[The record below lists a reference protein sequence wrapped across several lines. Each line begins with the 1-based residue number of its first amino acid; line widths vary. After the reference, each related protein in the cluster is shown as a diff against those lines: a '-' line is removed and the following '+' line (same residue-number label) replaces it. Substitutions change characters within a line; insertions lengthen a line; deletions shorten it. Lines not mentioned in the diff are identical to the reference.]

1 MLTTTVQEFNVQL
14 RVPDLWQQEAIR
26 ALQDGSDVVVDAPT
40 GSGKTYIFELLV
52 EAGLH
57 GQAVYTVPTRALAND
72 KLLEWRRRGWNVG
85 ISTGDIA
92 ENLDAPVLVATLEAQ
107 KHRLISGKGPTLLVI
122 DEYQMIADAARGV
135 NYELVIAMLPL
146 DTKLLLMSGSVGNA
160 GDVVGWLKRLGRK
173 ATLVSHR
180 ERPVPLEEIHVEG
193 LPNNIPTSIHGYWPR
208 LVAKALK
215 AGVAPLLIFAPMR
228 KTAETIAR
236 QLAAALPEEDPIV
249 LTPEQKALA
258 GETLTRLL
266 KARIAYHHSGLDY
279 KQRAGLI
286 EPLAKAGQ
294 LRVVVATM
302 GLSSGIN
309 FSLRSVLVSDREY
322 RGGERYHHVRPD
334 ELLQM
339 FGRAGRRGLDKKGY
353 ILVIPDKPRFAEAR
367 PLQLKRASQVD
378 WPALIGLMHKAISE
392 GGDPVDAARTITGR
406 LYSQERVTIGLAEF
420 LSRKREPLPVAP
432 SELSASA
439 PARQTYVEILNS
451 EGKWERKRAPVR
463 VPLGDALVFD
473 GGEYK
478 PALASA
484 RVLES
489 VAAGLGNVCKL
500 SDGPQPRYGRELP
513 IARLDL
519 SEEGSAF
526 ILTKWVTKQLGNFPN
541 FARRLKQSHWTIERL
556 QNEILPLLPTLTG
569 GATPVALR
577 DRPDGVVVSRLDYS
591 SAPIFALVDTIGKAL
606 IDPPSRE
613 LAAEMPMS
621 FRELMGAPIARKPV
635 PVSRPQNRQAPQ
647 KNASNTAVE
656 AWYQLGLI
664 DESLRPTRRGVI
676 FSFFNHG
683 EGLAVAAALEDQDYP
698 LEELVFDLA
707 NLRAG
712 HRFSEHEEYSGRLGN
727 TCRMTYRGA
736 NFPGY
741 LIKGLPTDYGD
752 GAAEIL
758 QGVAANPNNRH
769 QFVGD
774 HLSTGDIERAQ
785 LEWRSLLNHIA
796 HAPDY
801 DWDRWTDFRRTVR
814 HLLDGLPQRPFSLTD
829 FPALTAQQMQ
839 RHKSFLKFD

>member
-1 MLTTTVQEFNVQL
+1 MQEFNVQL
-14 RVPDLWQQEAIR
+14 RVPDLWQQQAIR
-26 ALQDGSDVVVDAPT
+26 ALQKGSDVVVDAPT

-85 ISTGDIA
+85 ISTGDIS
-92 ENLDAPVLVATLEAQ
+92 ENMEAPVLVATLEAQ
-107 KHRLISGKGPTLLVI
+107 KHRLISGTGPTLLVI
-122 DEYQMIADAARGV
+122 DEYQMIADVARGV
-135 NYELVIAMLPL
+135 NYELVVAMLPAE
-146 DTKLLLMSGSVGNA
+146 TKLLMMSGSVGNA
-160 GDVVGWLKRLGRK
+160 GDVVAWLKRLGRK

-180 ERPVPLEEIHVEG
+180 DRPVPLEEVHVEG
-193 LPNNIPTSIHGYWPR
+193 LPNNIPSSIHGYWPR

-228 KTAETIAR
+228 KTAEAIAR
-236 QLAAALPEEDPIV
+236 QLTAALPEEDPLV

-266 KARIAYHHSGLDY
+266 KARITYHHSGLDY
-279 KQRAGLI
+279 RQRAGLI

-309 FSLRSVLVSDREY
+309 FSLRSVLVADREY

-353 ILVIPDKPRFAEAR
+353 ILVIPDKPRFSEAR

-378 WPALIGLMHKAISE
+378 WPSLIGLMHNALEE
-392 GGDPVDAARTITGR
+392 GGDPVEAARTVTSR
-406 LYSQERVTIGLAEF
+406 LYSQERVIIGLAEF
-420 LSRKREPLPVAP
+420 LTRKHEAPSPIAVLPVPAP
-432 SELSASA
+432 SA
-439 PARQTYVEILNS
+439 PRQTYIEILNS

-463 VPLGDALVFD
+463 VPLGQALVFD
-473 GGEYK
+473 KGAYK
-478 PALASA
+478 PALASTK
-484 RVLES
+484 VLES

-500 SDGPQPRYGRELP
+500 SDGPQPLYGRELP
-513 IARLDL
+513 IARIDL
-519 SEEGSAF
+519 SEEGSAV
-526 ILTKWVTKQLGNFPN
+526 ILTKWVTKQLVNFPHH
-541 FARRLKQSHWTIERL
+541 ARRFKPSGWTLERVK
-556 QNEILPLLPTLTG
+556 NEILPLLPTLTG

-577 DRPDGVVVSRLDYS
+577 DRPDGVIVSRLDYAT
-591 SAPIFALVDTIGKAL
+591 APVFALVDTVGRPL

-613 LAAEMPMS
+613 QSAEMPMS
-621 FRELMGAPIARKPV
+621 FRELMGAPQLPARKLQSGQPQGQ
-635 PVSRPQNRQAPQ
+635 RPRQGGQ
-647 KNASNTAVE
+647 SAVE

-664 DESLRPTRRGVI
+664 DAKLRPTRRGVI

-683 EGLAVAAALEDQDYP
+683 EGLAIAAALEDPDYP

-712 HRFSEHEEYSGRLGN
+712 HRFSDHEEYSGRLGN
-727 TCRMTYRGA
+727 TCRMVYKGA
-736 NFPGY
+736 NHPGY
-741 LIKGLPTDYGD
+741 LVKGLPTDYGD

-758 QGVAANPNNRH
+758 QGVAANPNNRQH
-769 QFVGD
+769 FVGD

-801 DWDRWTDFRRTVR
+801 DWDRWQDFRRTVR
-814 HLLDGLPQRPFSLTD
+814 YLLDGLPHHPFSLTD
-829 FPALTAQQMQ
+829 FPALTSQQMQ

>member
-1 MLTTTVQEFNVQL
+1 MQEFNVQL

-52 EAGLH
+52 EAGGLH

-72 KLLEWRRRGWNVG
+72 KLLEWRRKGWNVG

-107 KHRLISGKGPTLLVI
+107 KHRLISGKGPDLLVV

-135 NYELVIAMLPL
+135 NYELVIAMLSPE
-146 DTKLLLMSGSVGNA
+146 TKLLLMSGSVGNA
-160 GDVVGWLKRLGRK
+160 GDVVAWLKRLKRK

-180 ERPVPLEEIHVEG
+180 DRPVPLEEVHVEG
-193 LPNNIPTSIHGYWPR
+193 LPNNIPSSIHGYWPR

-236 QLAAALPEEDPIV
+236 QLAAALPEEDPLV
-249 LTPEQKALA
+249 LTAEQKALA

-266 KARIAYHHSGLDY
+266 KARITYHHSGLDY

-322 RGGERYHHVRPD
+322 RGGDRYHLVRPD

-378 WPALIGLMHKAISE
+378 WPALIGLMHKAISDGE
-392 GGDPVDAARTITGR
+392 DPVDAARTITGR

-420 LSRKREPLPVAP
+420 LSGKRSPRSGSFAKQTP
-432 SELSASA
+432 SE
-439 PARQTYVEILNS
+439 PVRQTYIEILNS

-463 VPLGDALVFD
+463 VPLGEALIFD
-473 GGEYK
+473 GGEYR

-484 RVLES
+484 KVLES
-489 VAAGLGNVCKL
+489 VAGGLGNICKL

-519 SEEGSAF
+519 SEEGSVF
-526 ILTKWVTKQLGNFPN
+526 ILTKWVTKQLSNFPN
-541 FARRLKQSHWTIERL
+541 FSRRLKRGLWTYERI
-556 QNEILPLLPTLTG
+556 QKEILPILPTLTG

-577 DRPDGVVVSRLDYS
+577 DRSDGVVVSRLDYS
-591 SAPIFALVDTIGKAL
+591 SAPIFALVDTMGRPL

-613 LAAEMPMS
+613 SAAEMPMS
-621 FRELMGAPIARKPV
+621 FRELMGAPPARKSAPV
-635 PVSRPQNRQAPQ
+635 TRPQNDQSQNRRSAP
-647 KNASNTAVE
+647 TAVE
-656 AWYQLGLI
+656 AWFDLGLI
-664 DESLRPTRRGVI
+664 DERLRPTRRGVI

-683 EGLAVAAALEDQDYP
+683 EGLAVAAALEDQNYA

-712 HRFSEHEEYSGRLGN
+712 HRFSEHEEYSSRLGN
-727 TCRMTYRGA
+727 TCRMAYRGA
-736 NFPGY
+736 TYPGY
-741 LIKGLPTDYGD
+741 LIKGVPTDYGD

-758 QGVAANPNNRH
+758 QGVAANPHNRH

-801 DWDRWTDFRRTVR
+801 DWDRWMDFRRTVR
-814 HLLDGLPQRPFSLTD
+814 YLLDGLPQRPFSLTD
-829 FPALTAQQMQ
+829 FPALTVQQMQ